1 MALDKQ
7 NNNIAYLAGRLVAVL
22 HESEGLNR
30 GVQARLTTE
39 EKVDEVQNAPNTT
52 IGMFLGLRHIMDG
65 VTEELDEIISE
76 IMDKVPADGF
86 PRERLSPEYWTMFW
100 IGYQHQRGELR
111 KQAETRR

>member
-22 HESEGLNR
+22 HEAEFLHR

-39 EKVDEVQNAPNTT
+39 EKVDEVQEAPNTI
-52 IGMFLGLRHIMDG
+52 IGSFLGLRHIMDG
-65 VTEELDEIISE
+65 VTDELDELISE

-86 PRERLSPEYWTMFW
+86 PKSRFSADDWTMFW
-100 IGYQHQRGELR
+100 IGYQHQRGALN
-111 KQAETRR
+111 KQAETR

>member
-7 NNNIAYLAGRLVAVL
+7 NDNIAYLAGRLVAVL
-22 HESEGLNR
+22 HDAESRNR
-30 GVQARLTTE
+30 GIQARLTTE
-39 EKVDEVQNAPNTT
+39 EKVDEVQEAPNTI

-86 PRERLSPEYWTMFW
+86 PRSRFAPEDWTMFW
-100 IGYQHQRGELR
+100 IGYQHQRGALN
-111 KQAETRR
+111 KQAKTR

>member
-22 HESEGLNR
+22 HEAEIRNNGI
-30 GVQARLTTE
+30 QARLTTE
-39 EKVDEVQNAPNTT
+39 EKVDEVQQAPNTI

-76 IMDKVPADGF
+76 ILDKVPADGF
-86 PRERLSPEYWTMFW
+86 PRSRFAPEDWTTFW
-100 IGYQHQRGELR
+100 VGYQHQRGELN
-111 KQAETRR
+111 KQAETR

>member
-7 NNNIAYLAGRLVAVL
+7 NDNIAYLGGRLVAVL
-22 HESEGLNR
+22 HDAEIRNR
-30 GVQARLTTE
+30 GIQARLTTE
-39 EKVDEVQNAPNTT
+39 EKIDEVQNAPNTI

-86 PRERLSPEYWTMFW
+86 PRGRFSPEDWTMFW
-100 IGYQHQRGELR
+100 IGYQHQRGALT
-111 KQAETRR
+111 KQAETR